1 MANSSPD
8 EARRSIVKPF
18 CSIPRGVLAL
28 HFAQL
33 LLKVPEVR
41 LIEGGQNLVD

>member
-1 MANSSPD
+1 M
-8 EARRSIVKPF
+8 KPF
-18 CSIPRGVLAL
+18 CCVPRGVLAL

-41 LIEGGQNLVD
+41 LIEGDQNLVD